1 MLIRNIPGP
10 ENPVIICT
18 LHPIVQR
25 PTLSL
30 WPYHTESAFS
40 CRDHL
45 PRWSAPNEI
54 PKNSQ
59 IRKFQKNVLTATPF
73 DCINIQKHV
82 YNTQMSATKTF
93 RHGQILRL
101 VSAERISNQEDL
113 RRRLAQQR
121 MRVTQATLSRDLHE
135 LKLVKTSEGY
145 RAGAALPDESAALP
159 PLTRALR
166 EFLLDIRPA
175 ENLLVLKTPPSGAQP
190 LAAAL
195 DGAKFPEI
203 AGTIA
208 GDDTVLIITP
218 TRKSRE
224 SLQKE
229 IESHVK

>member
-1 MLIRNIPGP
+1 
-10 ENPVIICT
+10 
-18 LHPIVQR
+18 
-25 PTLSL
+25 
-30 WPYHTESAFS
+30 
-40 CRDHL
+40 
-45 PRWSAPNEI
+45 
-54 PKNSQ
+54 
-59 IRKFQKNVLTATPF
+59 
-73 DCINIQKHV
+73 
-82 YNTQMSATKTF
+82 MSATKTF

-101 VSAERISNQEDL
+101 VSSERIANQEEL

-145 RAGAALPDESAALP
+145 RAPAVVAEDVSTVP

-190 LAAAL
+190 LAAAV
-195 DGAKFPEI
+195 DGAKFAEI

-208 GDDTVLIITP
+208 GDDTVLIITSS
-218 TRKSRE
+218 RKSRE

-229 IESHVK
+229 LESHVK